1 MSCSTSRTTSTGGV
15 GNGTEAEG
23 GRIDAETAP
32 NSRLMMPKSLMTPL
46 PRQVMADT
54 YPEPSSSKVPT
65 AIPNNYCEVE
75 EIPETLLLRRGKAR
89 CYHL

>member
-1 MSCSTSRTTSTGGV
+1 MSCSTLRTTSTGVV
-15 GNGTEAEG
+15 GNRTEVG
-23 GRIDAETAP
+23 SRMIDAEMAP
-32 NSRLMMPKSLMTPL
+32 NSQLMMPKSLMTPL